1 MSPRSPLH
9 GRARLRAG
17 FALLALALLAPTALL
32 VQRALAGVAAERA
45 ARHRA
50 VAERVFDEMERALS
64 ELVARE
70 EGRPVEAW
78 RADGSER
85 LAALPDEPF
94 VLGYFQVEPDGR
106 LSAPLAPRDEAALR
120 AAAAWFAGRAEGRRR
135 DAAAPA
141 AQAPGT
147 TVPLAE
153 PEAPRTL
160 GSAKLDDAAAGA
172 PARSA
177 EGAYQALQSLNR
189 GAAERAERQ
198 RRLLAPAPAE
208 PPVLAERKAE
218 PDRLAPAPRKGQGAT
233 PGFAKD
239 EAEPGRFAERKA
251 AGVAPAA
258 PPARI
263 AVDPLIGRRAD
274 ERTLLLYRSVFRS
287 DGAVR
292 QGLALDVAG
301 LGAWL
306 RAHGPAQ
313 VPGATLSFAD
323 EPADPGSP
331 YRYRHRFAEPFD
343 ALSASLALAPLGGVA
358 GPGTLYALSAL
369 LVLTGTAGLF
379 ALYRTAAL
387 AMAFAERRS
396 NFVAAVTHELKTPVT
411 AIRLYGEMLRDD
423 LVPSE
428 EKRREYYRTIT
439 AESERLGR
447 LVDDVLELA
456 RLEKGARPM
465 QLAAG
470 ALGPVVEEALE
481 LLRPQAER
489 AGFTLRSSVEPG
501 LPRVRFDRD
510 ALVQVLGNLVDNAL
524 KYARGGQE
532 IDVACRRDAGR
543 VWLAVRDHGPGVA
556 NRQLALLFEP
566 FHRGEDERVRTTR
579 GTGLGL
585 ALVRRLVERMGG
597 EVVGR
602 NAPGGG
608 FEVRIAL
615 QTAEGT

>member
-1 MSPRSPLH
+1 MSKRSSLT
-9 GRARLRAG
+9 RLRVG
-17 FALLALALLAPTALL
+17 FALLAIALLAPTALL
-32 VQRALAGVAAERA
+32 VQRALAGVAAERE

-70 EGRPVEAW
+70 EARPVGAW
-78 RADGSER
+78 RADSAER
-85 LAALPDEPF
+85 LAALPDESF
-94 VLGYFQVEPDGR
+94 VLGYFQVELDGR
-106 LSAPLAPRDEAALR
+106 ISTPVAPRDGAALS
-120 AAAAWFAGRAEGRRR
+120 AAATWFTAREGREQR
-135 DAAAPA
+135 DIGTPA
-141 AQAPGT
+141 QTPGT
-147 TVPLAE
+147 TIPLV
-153 PEAPRTL
+153 
-160 GSAKLDDAAAGA
+160 DAATVGDEDAVETLAGA
-172 PARSA
+172 APKRAD
-177 EGAYQALQSLNR
+177 GAYEALQSLNR
-189 GAAERAERQ
+189 GASERAARERKLIAAAPTARDSLSLSDATREREPSAERVEM
-198 RRLLAPAPAE
+198 
-208 PPVLAERKAE
+208 
-218 PDRLAPAPRKGQGAT
+218 
-233 PGFAKD
+233 
-239 EAEPGRFAERKA
+239 
-251 AGVAPAA
+251 APAA
-258 PPARI
+258 PPAPAEARRL

-292 QGLALDVAG
+292 QGLALDVDG

-306 RAHGPAQ
+306 RARGPAR
-313 VPGATLSFAD
+313 VPGATLAFAGED
-323 EPADPGSP
+323 PHAPAAAV
-331 YRYRHRFAEPFD
+331 RYRHRFAEPFD
-343 ALSASLALAPLGGVA
+343 ALSASLALAPLAGVA
-358 GPGTLYALSAL
+358 GAAPLYGLSAL
-369 LVLTGTAGLF
+369 LALTATAGLF
-379 ALYRTAAL
+379 ALYRMSAL

-428 EKRREYYRTIT
+428 AKRREYYRTIT

-447 LVDDVLELA
+447 LVEDVLELA

-465 QLAAG
+465 QLRAG
-470 ALGPVVEEALE
+470 ALGPIVEEAVE

-489 AGFTLRSSVEPG
+489 AGFALHSAVEPG

-510 ALVQVLGNLVDNAL
+510 ALVQVLANLVDNAL
-524 KYARGGQE
+524 KYARAGA
-532 IDVACRRDAGR
+532 IDVDCRGGAGR

-556 NRQLALLFEP
+556 TAQLPLLFEP
-566 FHRGEDERVRTTR
+566 FHRGEDERVRTTQ

-597 EVVGR
+597 EVEGR

-615 QTAEGT
+615 QTVETAG